1 MKNILD
7 FLRIPLVK
15 FIGIIAILYFG
26 FFSNKENPESLS
38 NRLSKERVEQ
48 NLQEAKERSRF
59 IASNLKTAQ
68 EIAKEKKLNPD
79 IQNKVSLE
87 DIEIGKGEGEVSC
100 GSEVEISYSIFSEN
114 GTQIKNVSSE
124 KLVIGSNLDEFLER
138 NLYGMKQDG
147 IRNIKVPREFMTNNI
162 AINEMLRFYDSGI
175 RYQVLMLNV
184 VNNPNTVSY
193 THLTLP
199 TKA

>member
-184 VNNPNTVSY
+184 VNNPNS
-193 THLTLP
+193 
-199 TKA
+199 KISCR

>member
-87 DIEIGKGEGEVSC
+87 DIEIGKGESEVSC

-162 AINEMLRFYDSGI
+162 TINEMLRFYDSGI

-184 VNNPNTVSY
+184 LNNPNS
-193 THLTLP
+193 
-199 TKA
+199 KISCR